1 MKELNYKR
9 IGIYLLGLLILGCG
23 IDLNTKTQLGVS
35 PIISVAYNIA
45 YLTHIPIGVM
55 TFIYYVLLVIIQYS
69 VRSLIIFNS
78 YRFQPVLSQAS
89 LFRYLMELFLSLLAF
104 QLVQPC
110 LFLRL

>member
-1 MKELNYKR
+1 MTELNYKR

-55 TFIYYVLLVIIQYS
+55 TFIYYVLLVIIQWI
-69 VRSLIIFNS
+69 LLGKK
-78 YRFQPVLSQAS
+78 LSQAF
-89 LFRYLMELFLSLLAF
+89 LFNYLMELFPSLLAF
-104 QLVQPC
+104 QLV
-110 LFLRL
+110 